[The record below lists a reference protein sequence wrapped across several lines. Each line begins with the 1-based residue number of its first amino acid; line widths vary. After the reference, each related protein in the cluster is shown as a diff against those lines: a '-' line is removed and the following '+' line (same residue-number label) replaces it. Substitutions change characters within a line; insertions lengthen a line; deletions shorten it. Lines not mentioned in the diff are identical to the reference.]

1 MSHRRQ
7 RARAAVERR
16 LIARRLKPARYF
28 AIVAVVCVLAPA
40 IAEGQGRG
48 GRSGG
53 PAVPPTARALAPIDL
68 TGYWT
73 AVVTE
78 DWHVRMLTAPRGDFG
93 VGAPGVIENP
103 GVGLLGVGPNPA
115 ARSNIP
121 YNVAGAQAAMKWDP
135 AKDEAEGDPCKAY
148 GAPGIMRQPTHLRI
162 TWQDDN
168 TLKLDTDYGT
178 QTRLL
183 HFGPPPAPEQLNFSN
198 ATYFPAQAGK
208 FEPPP
213 DVKSSRQGYSMAS
226 WTIVGGTDN
235 VERGGNLK
243 VVTLRLTPGYYWKNG
258 MPYTGDAVLT
268 EYFRV
273 MELPDKSQWI
283 RFTQIVEDPEY
294 LTQPWIVNYSFK
306 KLPDGSRWNPT
317 GCTVR

>member
-1 MSHRRQ
+1 M
-7 RARAAVERR
+7 VR
-16 LIARRLKPARYF
+16 LVRLKPDTTHWATCW
-28 AIVAVVCVLAPA
+28 AIVACLLAPA
-40 IAEGQGRG
+40 IVDAQGRG
-48 GRSGG
+48 GRGG
-53 PAVPPTARALAPIDL
+53 AQAAPPTARARAPIDL

-73 AVVTE
+73 AVITE
-78 DWHVRMLTAPRGDFG
+78 DWHVRMLTAPKGDFG

-135 AKDEAEGDPCKAY
+135 AKDEAEGDACRAY
-148 GAPGIMRQPTHLRI
+148 GAPGIMRQPTHLHI

-168 TLKLDTDYGT
+168 TLKIEADYGT
-178 QTRLL
+178 QTRLF
-183 HFGPPPAPEQLNFSN
+183 HFGPPVAPEQLNFSN
-198 ATYFPAQAGK
+198 ATYFPAQAVK

-213 DVKSSRQGYSMAS
+213 GEKPSRQGYSMAS
-226 WTIVGGTDN
+226 WTIVGGVGN

-243 VVTLRLTPGYYWKNG
+243 VVTGRLTPGYYWKNG
-258 MPYTGDAVLT
+258 MPYTANATLT

-283 RFTQIVEDPEY
+283 RLTQIVEDSEY
-294 LTQPWIVNYSFK
+294 LTQPWVVNYAFR
-306 KLPDGSRWNPT
+306 KLPDGSKWNPT
-317 GCTVR
+317 ACSVQ